1 MPDYSVKQYISQS
14 KFWRKNKENEPYTG
28 FVVGLGYASV
38 ENIIIGSKVR
48 PGKDTLY
55 TTIPVQRIDYSP
67 EAYVRSLNIK
77 EEHIIKAITSRN
89 SDGTYTVN
97 MGNKAAEQY
106 LTLSSLDDLVVNI
119 KDICNTETL
128 MVKATGYKKD
138 RIIIEEYSIPLRDF
152 SEQYKNTTAEIIQA
166 IDNANSVI
174 GTPIGWLESKW
185 EVKSNAN
192 YKFRNNLAEK
202 INISLRRNGY
212 KTNASI
218 LRDKT
223 LPKLLKGL
231 SRGGN
236 AIGGIMIIGNAY
248 VNKRVKISDIYI
260 GSIFIAS
267 ASIPGVGWAIG
278 GVFFAA
284 DVVSLITT
292 GKSIGDHI
300 DDAFNG
306 GVLWEKSPE
315 VRDLDYYAPQ
325 KVDIDMDLREMVMPQ
340 DNTRIYLPPFF
351 HNH

>member
-152 SEQYKNTTAEIIQA
+152 SEQYRNTTAEIIQA

-174 GTPIGWLESKW
+174 GTPVSWLESKW
-185 EVKSNAN
+185 EIKSNVNRVFKKNLSDNISNSLRNNGYHVKSST
-192 YKFRNNLAEK
+192 
-202 INISLRRNGY
+202 INKHIM
-212 KTNASI
+212 
-218 LRDKT
+218 
-223 LPKLLKGL
+223 PKLLKNL
-231 SRGGN
+231 SRAGNFIGAITIGGN
-236 AIGGIMIIGNAY
+236 IL
-248 VNKRVKISDIYI
+248 VNRRAKFSDIYATSVLI
-260 GSIFIAS
+260 VS
-267 ASIPGVGWAIG
+267 AGIPGVGWAIG
-278 GVFFAA
+278 GAFFAA

-292 GKSIGDHI
+292 GKSVGDHI
-300 DDAFNG
+300 DNAFNG
-306 GVLWEKSPE
+306 GIIWEQSPE
-315 VRDLDYYAPQ
+315 VRNLDYYIPQ
-325 KVDIDMDLREMVMPQ
+325 EIDINQNLREMVIPQ
-340 DNTRIYLPPFF
+340 DNTKVYLPSLLLY
-351 HNH
+351 